1 MRRRHRKLT
10 VDETLE
16 FLLERNII
24 VEKSSGNGYI
34 YEYHENTFRF
44 WSKNES
50 VCVLSK
56 YLGYGC
62 KSHGARRM
70 IDQCTEEYCI
80 EWPKVW
86 RHWEEE
92 IGTKLDLMSETSGV
106 DLDGIA
112 HKTYHQMS
120 SYFNKLRKRLSD
132 EAEFKEAFQKYVL
145 RKIKLKKDL
154 RLRECLTL
162 LKPQDIAENQS

>member
-1 MRRRHRKLT
+1 
-10 VDETLE
+10 
-16 FLLERNII
+16 
-24 VEKSSGNGYI
+24 
-34 YEYHENTFRF
+34 
-44 WSKNES
+44 
-50 VCVLSK
+50 
-56 YLGYGC
+56 
-62 KSHGARRM
+62 M